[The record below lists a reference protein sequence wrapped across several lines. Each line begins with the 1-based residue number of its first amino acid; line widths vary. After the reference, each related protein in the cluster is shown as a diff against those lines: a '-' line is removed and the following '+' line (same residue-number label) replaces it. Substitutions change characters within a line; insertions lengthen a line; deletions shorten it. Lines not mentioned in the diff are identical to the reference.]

1 MRCGGLAL
9 VAAALTAH
17 AAVAQAGHSSCGGG
31 GGGGGHGRS
40 GGGGGGGGHTA
51 CTDQSDVVGYRHC
64 VEFGAWGGGL
74 KFPDI
79 ELEAGAIVRRFGS
92 LLDGQAGTVT
102 HGSEAFAYR
111 VATPVAAGHRS
122 LDTAVLST
130 MRGSIALP
138 GGLYSA
144 LELDLGG
151 LARAG
156 QASTEMMSTGA
167 FGAPELQ
174 QRRGFVVDSLGA
186 IGVRGA
192 IHSGAIGVELA
203 GGMRA
208 VSYHFHSSYHN
219 CEQMTTLTEV
229 APVAEARVHGE
240 VWISPWLTAG
250 ATAGTSVIEGH
261 TWMAGLYVG
270 VHTRAFGGER

>member
-1 MRCGGLAL
+1 MRRGWLAL
-9 VAAALTAH
+9 VAVVPIAH
-17 AAVAQAGHSSCGGG
+17 AGVAHAGHSSCGGA
-31 GGGGGHGRS
+31 GGGGHGRS
-40 GGGGGGGGHTA
+40 GGGGGGGRSA
-51 CTDQSDVVGYRHC
+51 CTDTSDVVGYRHC
-64 VEFGAWGGGL
+64 IAFGAWGGDL
-74 KFPDI
+74 KLPDI
-79 ELEAGAIVRRFGS
+79 EFEAGAIVRQFGS
-92 LLDGQAGTVT
+92 LLDGQTGTVT

-111 VATPVAAGHRS
+111 VATPVGSGHRS

-130 MRGSIALP
+130 MRGSMALA
-138 GGLYSA
+138 GGMYAA

-156 QASTEMMSTGA
+156 QASTEMMSSGA

-192 IHSGAIGVELA
+192 MHSGAIGVELA

-208 VSYHFHSSYHN
+208 VSYHFHSSYHD
-219 CEQMTTLTEV
+219 CEQLTTLTEF

-240 VWISPWLTAG
+240 LWISPWFTAG
-250 ATAGTSVIEGH
+250 VTAGTSVIEGH
-261 TWMAGLYVG
+261 TWMGGLYVG